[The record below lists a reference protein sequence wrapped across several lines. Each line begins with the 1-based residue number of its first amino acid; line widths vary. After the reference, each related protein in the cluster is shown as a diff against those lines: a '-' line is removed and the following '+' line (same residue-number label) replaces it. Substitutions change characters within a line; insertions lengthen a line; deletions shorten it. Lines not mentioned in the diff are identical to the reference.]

1 MENCIRVTEDN
12 ILSVFQAVY
21 SDKGVLCKIHDEIYG
36 FINEDNRI
44 TLLNV
49 ETKQLYEEC
58 YILDYIGEHVICM
71 HNMSMNLDFVSIM
84 LKRND
89 FSLLYRSNK
98 NIEQVGD
105 IIYEQGQIML
115 LDTEC
120 NKKIFDLE
128 GKQIGAIYTGQQ
140 FSIRTSDAEGLY
152 IGEYKKGINTV
163 TIFFKYN
170 KGDKKIE
177 VLKTVDEYNIK
188 EIGLGLLLFTSIEN
202 VRDAFV
208 YDIINNEKF

>member
-170 KGDKKIE
+170 KGDEKIE